1 MLNTFEKTK
10 AHEARRAAIQRQMEA
25 MEAAASSR
33 NVGSQ
38 QTAGS
43 SATTARRRT
52 NQGSSDPGA
61 PAGSLETARR
71 FLWDEDEEP
80 AAGGDAMTQNPSKG
94 GREHDSRSTYS
105 SASKDISSG
114 FFKSIFGGKAS
125 SGQSRAQTSKTIP
138 VNLNDA
144 SSRAAEDEN
153 EYRPS
158 LLTSCYVFFRGL
170 MLGCALSIGSCYV
183 YFQNQAERMFANGR
197 GKRLCLLLAVILA
210 VVIPTAIFAP
220 KKGSSTAKSSPE
232 VTLRFDTIA
241 RNIIEGG
248 ISTAEEIVTFGS
260 PQHKAMQW
268 IVSDDP
274 AQIDPEHRYLL
285 QRYALAVF
293 YYSTHGESMFQTAI
307 VNLTETIAPEG
318 SDEETDPRVGDIAL
332 PADGET
338 QVMGDDLAA
347 QPNWVNENGWM
358 SGAGI
363 CSWYGIECH
372 HRTGTSVYNTR
383 YDGNNG
389 VILFN
394 MTENNVRGKFPKE
407 IFAALKDIRWLSL
420 SGNGFFGTLPSGVG
434 GLDQLRKLHVNLRR
448 DREVNPH
455 PFSNLVSVLL
465 LRVFVTV
472 KQLLHWC
479 PPR

>member
-38 QTAGS
+38 QPPGVS
-43 SATTARRRT
+43 VTTARRRT

-80 AAGGDAMTQNPSKG
+80 AAGGDTMTQNLSKG
-94 GREHDSRSTYS
+94 GRENDSRSS
-105 SASKDISSG
+105 SAPKESSG
-114 FFKSIFGGKAS
+114 GLFKSFFGGKAS
-125 SGQSRAQTSKTIP
+125 TGQNRAQSSKTTP

-144 SSRAAEDEN
+144 SSRAGEDDN

-158 LLTSCYVFFRGL
+158 LLTSCYVSFRGL
-170 MLGCALSIGSCYV
+170 MLGCALSIGSCYI
-183 YFQNQAERMFANGR
+183 YFKNQAERMFSNGR
-197 GKRLCLLLAVILA
+197 GKRLCLVLALILA
-210 VVIPTAIFAP
+210 VAIPTAIFAP
-220 KKGSSTAKSSPE
+220 KFGSSSAKSSPE

-248 ISTAEEIVTFGS
+248 ISTPEEIVTFGT

-274 AQIDPEHRYLL
+274 AQMDPENHYLL

-293 YYSTHGESMFQTAI
+293 YYSTHGENMFQTAT
-307 VNLTETIAPEG
+307 VNLTETRNPAG
-318 SDEETDPRVGDIAL
+318 GDEETDPRVGDIVPL
-332 PADGET
+332 ADGET

-347 QPNWVNENGWM
+347 QPTWVNENGWM

-372 HRTGTSVYNTR
+372 HRTGTSVFNTR

-420 SGNGFFGTLPSGVG
+420 SGNGFFGTVPSGVD
-434 GLDQLRKLHVNLRR
+434 GLDQLRKLDVI
-448 DREVNPH
+448 
-455 PFSNLVSVLL
+455 
-465 LRVFVTV
+465 FVAIL
-472 KQLLHWC
+472 K
-479 PPR
+479 